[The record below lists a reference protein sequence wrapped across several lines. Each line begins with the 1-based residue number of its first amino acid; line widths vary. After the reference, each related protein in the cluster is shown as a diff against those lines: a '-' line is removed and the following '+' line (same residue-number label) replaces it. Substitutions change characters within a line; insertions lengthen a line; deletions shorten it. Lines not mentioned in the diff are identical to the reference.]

1 MSSSGRATS
10 RLNHPAPQ
18 AAGPL
23 EHGFR
28 RVLPLTETAIRGL
41 ALSPSRRE
49 APARAVPATQP
60 SVQQCSGTEWHCSA
74 SARGRQRP
82 GGGGDRGVSLS
93 RAVGRSQPAARQQAG
108 AMDSLMLLC
117 SCCSAVR
124 PAVPAR
130 AAARQCRCRWVSR
143 AASTLRSASCG

>member
-28 RVLPLTETAIRGL
+28 RVLPLLTETAIRGL

-60 SVQQCSGTEWHCSA
+60 SVQQCSGTAVPAPAGGSGPAAAVTVA
-74 SARGRQRP
+74 SRCRAPWAAASQRP
-82 GGGGDRGVSLS
+82 GS
-93 RAVGRSQPAARQQAG
+93 RLARWTA
-108 AMDSLMLLC
+108 
-117 SCCSAVR
+117 
-124 PAVPAR
+124 
-130 AAARQCRCRWVSR
+130 
-143 AASTLRSASCG
+143 